1 MFPLQQMRG
10 VSLLEIQRPSLP
22 NINIDKLASQTER
35 RGKPAPSCNGQECP
49 SQTERS
55 EEDRTQWVNTFISM
69 AGDAEGS
76 KGIELLH
83 TRLSFTVDKDTGETV
98 VSIVDSETGEVIKKI
113 PPDEILS
120 LKKRIGE
127 MIGLLLDEK
136 A

>member
-1 MFPLQQMRG
+1 M
-10 VSLLEIQRPSLP
+10 EIQRPSLP
-22 NINIDKLASQTER
+22 NINTDKPASRTER
-35 RGKPAPSCNGQECP
+35 GGKPAPSDNGQECP
-49 SQTERS
+49 SRTERA
-55 EEDRTQWVNTFISM
+55 EDRAQWMDAFISIS
-69 AGDAEGS
+69 GDAGGS
-76 KGIELLH
+76 KGIGLLD

-98 VSIVDSETGEVIKKI
+98 VSIVNSETGEVIKKI

>member
-1 MFPLQQMRG
+1 M
-10 VSLLEIQRPSLP
+10 EIQRPSPP
-22 NINIDKLASQTER
+22 NINASEPASRTER
-35 RGKPAPSCNGQECP
+35 REKRAPSVNGQECP
-49 SQTERS
+49 SRTEKT
-55 EEDRTQWVNTFISM
+55 EEDRAQWMDAFISIS
-69 AGDAEGS
+69 GDAGGS
-76 KGIELLH
+76 KGIGLLD

-98 VSIVDSETGEVIKKI
+98 VSIVNSETGEVIKKI

>member
-1 MFPLQQMRG
+1 M
-10 VSLLEIQRPSLP
+10 
-22 NINIDKLASQTER
+22 DA
-35 RGKPAPSCNGQECP
+35 
-49 SQTERS
+49 
-55 EEDRTQWVNTFISM
+55 FISM

-76 KGIELLH
+76 KGIELLD
-83 TRLSFTVDKDTGETV
+83 TRLTFTIDEDTGETV
-98 VSIVDSETGEVIKKI
+98 ISIIDSETGEVIKKI